1 MKHRLKAYART
12 VTEKGIGS
20 SPDAP
25 RVIQIMKYVV
35 FSLVIAIFFGWYIVF
50 GPSTNFEKGH
60 FDLRQNA
67 VWAQHAW
74 SEQKHTPEEI
84 RNFVETLGKN
94 HIRYAYLHVGPVDS
108 TGNISLER
116 YGQLSEF
123 LKVARVYSDRIIY
136 IPWLGQIRNK
146 LPLDSLAVR
155 NNIVSLSKIFTED
168 LGMGGV
174 HFDIEP
180 ITDNDS
186 DFLFLLEDVRK
197 AIGSDKIISVALSEY
212 FPHSVLYV
220 AQKFM
225 RVGDSLSKEYLQK
238 IDSRI
243 DQLVVMT
250 YENSIRDGRFYRY
263 FLKNEV
269 IWLTNVLRHSKL
281 IVGLPTY
288 DIESDTF
295 HPKAENIEFGLHGVI
310 DGLNSWRTN
319 REVFEGV
326 ALYGYWTTDKQ
337 EWDTMNTLFLN

>member
-12 VTEKGIGS
+12 FTENGAGAN
-20 SPDAP
+20 PDAP

-35 FSLVIAIFFGWYIVF
+35 FALTLAIFFGWYIVF
-50 GPSTNFEKGH
+50 GPSSNFEKGH

-74 SEQKHTPEEI
+74 SDQKHTPEEI
-84 RNFVETLGKN
+84 RDFVETLGKN
-94 HIRYAYLHVGPVDS
+94 HIRYVYLHVGPIDS
-108 TGNISLER
+108 TGTISPER

-136 IPWLGQIRNK
+136 LPWLGQIRSK
-146 LPLDSLAVR
+146 LPLNSLAVR
-155 NNIVSLSKIFTED
+155 NNIVSLSKIFVGD

-180 ITDNDS
+180 IADNDS

-212 FPHSVLYV
+212 FPSSVVYM

-225 RVGDSLSKEYLQK
+225 RVGVSLSKEYIQK
-238 IDSRI
+238 IDSKI
-243 DQLVVMT
+243 DQLAVMT

-269 IWLTNVLRHSKL
+269 IWLTNVMKHSKL

-288 DIESDTF
+288 DTESDTF
-295 HPKAENIEFGLHGVI
+295 HPKAENIEFGLLGVI
-310 DGLNSWRTN
+310 DGLSSWRTN
-319 REVFEGV
+319 LEVFEGV
-326 ALYGYWTTDKQ
+326 ALYGYWTTDTK